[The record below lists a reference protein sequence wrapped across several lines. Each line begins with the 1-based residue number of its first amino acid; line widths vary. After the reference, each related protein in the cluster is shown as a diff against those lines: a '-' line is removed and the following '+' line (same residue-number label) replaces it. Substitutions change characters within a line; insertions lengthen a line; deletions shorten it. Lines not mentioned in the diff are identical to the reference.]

1 MSSVDRYLNYDVHD
15 FYMADTWDRA
25 NMEYATIDSL
35 SSVINNVDALEG
47 RIASSES
54 SISYLNDAVATA
66 SANAT
71 SAADSIKSL
80 SIGGVTLSTGFNELS
95 ERLDALSKKVE
106 DLISGNGFGNSFLK
120 LPSRIK
126 RRDFKTL
133 NR

>member
-1 MSSVDRYLNYDVHD
+1 MSSVNKCLSYDGSE
-15 FYMADTWDRA
+15 FYMADSWNRA
-25 NMEYATIDSL
+25 SCYATLDSL
-35 SSVINNVDALEG
+35 SSVQNNVDALEG
-47 RIASSES
+47 RISES
-54 SISYLNDAVATA
+54 ESCISYLNDAVATV

-71 SAADSIKSL
+71 TTADTIKSL
-80 SIGGVTLSTGFNELS
+80 SIGGVTLNTGFNELN
-95 ERLDALSKKVE
+95 ERLDALSKKVD

>member
-1 MSSVDRYLNYDVHD
+1 MSNVNKYLDCDTNT

-25 NMEYATIDSL
+25 IIEYAAINSV
-35 SSVINNVDALEG
+35 SSVQDRVDALEG
-47 RIASSES
+47 RIAESEN
-54 SISYLNDAVATA
+54 SISYLNSAVATA
-66 SANAT
+66 SVDAT
-71 SAADSIKSL
+71 SAKDTITSL
-80 SIGGVTLSTGFNELS
+80 SIGGRTISLNIDELS
-95 ERLDALSKKVE
+95 ERLDALSKKVD